1 MTPEGT
7 LVELLERVGVGQDAS
22 VLVSEDELNQWPSIA
37 VTAMQ
42 KEGLLVKASPATS
55 VICHGCERECAM
67 PVHNILP
74 DKARLPEAF
83 IICDKRNDINRVPV
97 PISRLEQWRA
107 SGITVANLLTVL
119 LDLRKPGTDK
129 ASTDRWEIGM
139 LKGKKHS
146 SHLVLL
152 ADSGLTVT
160 FAGHSIALADVLE
173 LEEGHFTVDKRKLTR
188 LVDQPVAGAGD
199 AESAA
204 HRRERLKKRVQEEKV
219 KGTRAFLKVVAEE
232 EGIHRSRLK
241 QIIYNDKPS
250 NQDPASAWL
259 SKKTLPRSN

>member
-1 MTPEGT
+1 MTPEEI
-7 LVELLERVGVGQDAS
+7 LVELLERVGAGQDAP

-55 VICHGCERECAM
+55 AICHGCERECAM

-107 SGITVANLLTVL
+107 SGITVANLLTGL
-119 LDLRKPGTDK
+119 LDLRKPGTNK
-129 ASTDRWEIGM
+129 ASTERWEIGM

-160 FAGHSIALADVLE
+160 FAGHSIALPDVLA

-199 AESAA
+199 VESATQ
-204 HRRERLKKRVQEEKV
+204 RRKRLKKRVQAEKA
-219 KGTRAFLKVVAEE
+219 KGTKAFLKVVAVE
-232 EGIHRSRLK
+232 EGISVSRLK
-241 QIIYNDKPS
+241 QLLEHNSTPS
-250 NQDPASAWL
+250 KSPFSL
-259 SKKTLPRSN
+259 